1 MESFLLQS
9 RGNDLGIRVL
19 SAKGDVMS
27 FHNVG
32 PLRASLTRAAG

>member
-19 SAKGDVMS
+19 SAKGNLMV
-27 FHNVG
+27 F
-32 PLRASLTRAAG
+32 P